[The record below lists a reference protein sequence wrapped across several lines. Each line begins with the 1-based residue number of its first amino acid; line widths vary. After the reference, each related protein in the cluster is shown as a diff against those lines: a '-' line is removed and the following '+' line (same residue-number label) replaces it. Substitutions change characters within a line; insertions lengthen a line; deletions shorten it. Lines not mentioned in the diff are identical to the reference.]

1 MPKFL
6 NTIYQVTQSAP
17 ATPSTGGLLY
27 ASGSSIFFKNT
38 TGTEYNL
45 TESKGYFIL
54 QEYTSSG
61 TWTKPANVKYVKIA
75 AVGAGGGGGGGAR
88 DAVTNAVGGGAGGA
102 GGQISVVFYDATSI
116 SAGTYT
122 VTVATSTNGGAGRTT
137 TINSGTGGSNGG
149 ATSLVSASV
158 TLITAGGGGGGGG
171 GALGG
176 GTAAGGSNSVSATL
190 LNTLPFRLIGNGGG
204 RYATNSPQVA
214 TPNPGTTYTIYH
226 ARTGFR
232 GTGGGGAGGGITAAG
247 GLINGA
253 SGSGI
258 YLIDGTLFTSGSPGT
273 GGSAPA
279 NSGSNGGSN
288 IVTAVSLLSF
298 SGSATITS
306 SYGFGMGGHGA
317 GGGNAA
323 GTVGGGRGGDG
334 GFFGAG
340 GGGGGGA
347 RSGSNGGNGGNGGAG
362 YLAILEYY

>member
-17 ATPSTGGLLY
+17 ATPSAGGLLY

-54 QEYTSSG
+54 REYTSSG
-61 TWTKPANVKYVKIA
+61 TWTKPSDVKYVKIA

-102 GGQISVVFYDATSI
+102 GGQISIIFRNAADI
-116 SAGTYT
+116 PAGTYT
-122 VTVATSTNGGAGRTT
+122 ASVASTTNGGAGRTT
-137 TINSGTGGSNGG
+137 TNGVGTIGSAGGT
-149 ATSLVSASV
+149 TSLVSASV
-158 TLITAGGGGGGGG
+158 TLITAGGGGGGGAG
-171 GALGG
+171 NTGG
-176 GTAAGGSNSVSATL
+176 GFAAAGTNSPSATL
-190 LNTLPFRLIGNGGG
+190 LNTLPFRIIGNGGG
-204 RYATNSPQVA
+204 RYSTIPRDASPYPGIDISQNQV
-214 TPNPGTTYTIYH
+214 
-226 ARTGFR
+226 RSGFR

-247 GLINGA
+247 GLQNGA

-258 YLIDGTLFTSGSPGT
+258 ILVNGTTFLSGSPGT
-273 GGSAPA
+273 GGSDPA
-279 NSGSNGGSN
+279 YSGSNGGSN
-288 IVTAVSLLSF
+288 VVTAISLLSF

-323 GTVGGGRGGDG
+323 GTIGGGKGGDG

-340 GGGGGGA
+340 GGGGGGSRA
-347 RSGSNGGNGGNGGAG
+347 NSNGGNGGSGGAG
-362 YLAILEYY
+362 YLVILEYY